1 MKVAVIGTGY
11 VGLVAGACLSDLG
24 NDVVCVDIDA
34 AKIKMLEEGKIP
46 IYEPCLD
53 DVVIRNRQAKRLTF
67 TTSLPDAVKASEI
80 IFIAVGTPPGE
91 DGSSDLKYVKQVAC
105 RIADSMD
112 SYKIVVNKSTVP
124 VGTAELVKEIISEKT
139 SHAVDVVSNPEF
151 LREGSAVRDF
161 MEPDRVVIGCDNR
174 EAAELVK
181 KLYEP
186 LNSEIL
192 ITDAK
197 SSELIKYASNTFL
210 AVKISFINEIAN
222 LCEKTGADVV
232 QVAKGMGLDKRI
244 GKHFLN
250 AGAGYGGSCFS
261 KDVKAIIHTAELNNQ
276 NMVIAE
282 AAENVNSKQKIVPA
296 QKAEKLLGSLQGKK
310 VALLG
315 LAFKPDTD
323 DMREASSIMIAEYL
337 KEKGAEIT
345 AYDPIASDNAK
356 KVIENLNC
364 VSSAFDAVKEAD
376 AVILVTE
383 WDEFRE
389 MDLGKVKDLMSGSVF
404 VDARNIYDP
413 PQMKKLGFSYTAI
426 GRL

>member
-261 KDVKAIIHTAELNNQ
+261 KDMKAIIHTAELNNQ

>member
-1 MKVAVIGTGY
+1 MAVIGTGY
-11 VGLVAGACLSDLG
+11 VGLVAGACFADLG

-34 AKIKMLEEGKIP
+34 EKIKLLEEGKIP
-46 IYEPCLD
+46 IYEPGLD
-53 DVVIRNRQAKRLTF
+53 DVVIRNHQAKRLTF
-67 TTSLPDAVKASEI
+67 TTSLPDAVKASEL

-91 DGSSDLKYVKQVAC
+91 DGSADLKYVKQVAGQ
-105 RIADSMD
+105 IADSMD

-124 VGTAELVKEIISEKT
+124 VGTAELVKEIIAEKT

-151 LREGSAVRDF
+151 LREGSALRDF
-161 MEPDRVVIGCDNR
+161 MEPDRVVLGCDNL
-174 EAAELVK
+174 EAAEIVK

-186 LNSEIL
+186 LNSEVL
-192 ITDAK
+192 ITNAK

-210 AVKISFINEIAN
+210 AIKISFINEIAN
-222 LCEKTGADVV
+222 LCEKTGADVE

-250 AGAGYGGSCFS
+250 AGAGYGGSCFP

-276 NMVIAE
+276 SMLVAK
-282 AAENVNSKQKIVPA
+282 AAEEVNMKQKIIPA
-296 QKAEKLLGSLQGKK
+296 QKTEKLLGSLQGKK

-323 DMREASSIMIAEYL
+323 DLREASSIEIARYL

-356 KVIENLNC
+356 KVIEGINY

-383 WDEFRE
+383 WDEFKE
-389 MDLGKVKDLMSGSVF
+389 MDLGKVKELMSGNVF
-404 VDARNIYDP
+404 VDARNIYNP
-413 PQMKKLGFSYTAI
+413 EHVKKLGFSYTAI